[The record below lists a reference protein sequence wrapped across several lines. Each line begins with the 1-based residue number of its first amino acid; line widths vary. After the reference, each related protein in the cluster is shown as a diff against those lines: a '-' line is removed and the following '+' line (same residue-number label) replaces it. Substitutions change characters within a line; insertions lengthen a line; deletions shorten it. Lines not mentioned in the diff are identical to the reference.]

1 MDKAKKILARANVNA
16 LNGCCV
22 PRCCLLFLL
31 LALNPVQAQD
41 ERAIPVKIMRPVVA
55 PMYEELPLTGSV
67 TTRRL
72 SRLSPE
78 VDGLVAKLYV
88 DAGDEVR
95 QGDALLEL
103 DRDIAEIDRDSVA
116 AQVIE
121 AQARLKESIRQKDE
135 AAQLVEKKHIPPTR
149 YEAALATVAMDSAA
163 LERLKKEL
171 ERQEEIVRR
180 HTISAPFDGVIT
192 QKMVEQ
198 GEWVSIDS
206 SLLELTEIG
215 WLRVNVPVPQFYFA
229 DVQLGTPVKLTFDAY
244 PDRDFLASVTMKVPM
259 SSEAARTFPIRV
271 DFENSERLIAPGMSV
286 RVLFQ
291 LSSAGAE
298 ESLLLSQDAVV
309 RKPDG
314 SESIWVIQP
323 DGKGM
328 KARQVDVR
336 TGRSY
341 RENIEITA
349 GDVHAGDRVVVRGNE
364 ILRPGQPVEIKEELQ
379 LNL

>member
-1 MDKAKKILARANVNA
+1 MLKRVKIKFSPVCLFV
-16 LNGCCV
+16 
-22 PRCCLLFLL
+22 LLF
-31 LALNPVQAQD
+31 AAGFAEAQ
-41 ERAIPVKIMRPVVA
+41 ENKAIPVKIMRPVVA
-55 PMYEELPLTGSV
+55 PVYEELPLTGSV

-78 VDGLVAKLYV
+78 VAGLVARLYV
-88 DAGDEVR
+88 DEGDEVK

-103 DRDIAEIDRDSVA
+103 DRDIADIDRDSVA
-116 AQVIE
+116 AQVAE
-121 AQARLKESIRQKDE
+121 AQARLKEALRQKNE

-198 GEWVSIDS
+198 GEWVRIDTP
-206 SLLELTEIG
+206 LLELTEIG
-215 WLRVNVPVPQFYFA
+215 WLRVNVPVPQFYFD
-229 DVQLGTPVKLTFDAY
+229 DVQLGTPVRLTFDAY

-259 SSEAARTFPIRV
+259 SSEAARTFPIRI
-271 DFENSERLIAPGMSV
+271 DLENRDRLIAPGMSV
-286 RVLFQ
+286 RVVFQ
-291 LSSAGAE
+291 LSDAGAE

-309 RKPDG
+309 RRPDG

-323 DGKGM
+323 DGEGM
-328 KARQVDVR
+328 KARQVAVR
-336 TGRSY
+336 TGRTY

-349 GDVHAGDRVVVRGNE
+349 GDVHASDRVVVRGNE
-364 ILRPGQPVEIKEELQ
+364 ILRPGQLVEIKEELQ